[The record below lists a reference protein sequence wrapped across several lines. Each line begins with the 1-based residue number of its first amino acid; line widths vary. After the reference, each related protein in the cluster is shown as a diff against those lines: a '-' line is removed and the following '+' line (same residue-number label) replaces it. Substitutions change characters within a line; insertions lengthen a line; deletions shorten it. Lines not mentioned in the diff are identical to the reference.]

1 MGSSQ
6 SSKLEE
12 QILTLQIENEK
23 LGKENDELKL
33 SKSNCEV
40 CKPCNYFQY
49 VTKSEYNDL
58 NNKNIECQASNS
70 ILEDSLKTLKEKSDS
85 VDKQLKDLS
94 DKNTSLASDKAELE
108 SKYNDIVRKYN
119 DLIQKYGRGDD
130 ERSVEVLK
138 DEVLKDEVLKDEVLK
153 DEMLKDET
161 PDEIPG
167 EMLVDT
173 PDIKSDETPDDTPDE
188 TPDDKESY
196 SFKKNDV
203 VKIIVIIIL
212 LIFSLY
218 MVYICYKNEVNEA
231 SEINETSDVEY
242 M

>member
-94 DKNTSLASDKAELE
+94 DKNTSLVSDKAELE

-130 ERSVEVLK
+130 ERSDDMKLND
-138 DEVLKDEVLKDEVLK
+138 DEV
-153 DEMLKDET
+153 
-161 PDEIPG
+161 PDIKSD
-167 EMLVDT
+167 EMLVDTPDET
-173 PDIKSDETPDDTPDE
+173 PDIKSDETPDDTPGE
-188 TPDDKESY
+188 MPDDKESY

-218 MVYICYKNEVNEA
+218 MVYICYKNEVNEVT
-231 SEINETSDVEY
+231 ETSDVEY

>member
-40 CKPCNYFQY
+40 CEPCNYFQY

-130 ERSVEVLK
+130 ERSDDMKLNGDDTPV
-138 DEVLKDEVLKDEVLK
+138 
-153 DEMLKDET
+153 ET
-161 PDEIPG
+161 PDEVPGETPVDTPDIKSDDTPDETPG

-173 PDIKSDETPDDTPDE
+173 PE
-188 TPDDKESY
+188 DKESY

-218 MVYICYKNEVNEA
+218 MVYICYKNEVNETN
-231 SEINETSDVEY
+231 EINETSDVEY

>member
-40 CKPCNYFQY
+40 CEPCNYFQY

-130 ERSVEVLK
+130 ERSDDMKLNG
-138 DEVLKDEVLKDEVLK
+138 
-153 DEMLKDET
+153 DEMLVDT
-161 PDEIPG
+161 PDEVPG

-173 PDIKSDETPDDTPDE
+173 PDIKSDDTPDETPDDTPDETPDE

-218 MVYICYKNEVNEA
+218 MVYICYKNEVNEVTETNEEN
-231 SEINETSDVEY
+231 EI

>member
-40 CKPCNYFQY
+40 CEPCNYFQY

-94 DKNTSLASDKAELE
+94 DKNTSLVSDKAELE

-130 ERSVEVLK
+130 ERSDDMKLNG
-138 DEVLKDEVLKDEVLK
+138 DEVPG
-153 DEMLKDET
+153 EMPVDTPDET
-161 PDEIPG
+161 PD
-167 EMLVDT
+167 DT
-173 PDIKSDETPDDTPDE
+173 PDIKSDETPV
-188 TPDDKESY
+188 DKESY

-218 MVYICYKNEVNEA
+218 MVYICYKNEVNEVT
-231 SEINETSDVEY
+231 ETSDVEY

>member
-40 CKPCNYFQY
+40 CEPCNYFQY

-130 ERSVEVLK
+130 ERSDDMKLNG
-138 DEVLKDEVLKDEVLK
+138 DEVP
-153 DEMLKDET
+153 DET
-161 PDEIPG
+161 PDETPDIRPD
-167 EMLVDT
+167 EMLVDKT
-173 PDIKSDETPDDTPDE
+173 PDDE

-218 MVYICYKNEVNEA
+218 MVYICYKNEENEVTETNEEN
-231 SEINETSDVEY
+231 EI

>member
-40 CKPCNYFQY
+40 CEPCNYFQY

-94 DKNTSLASDKAELE
+94 DKNTSLVSDKAELE

-130 ERSVEVLK
+130 ERSDDMKLN
-138 DEVLKDEVLKDEVLK
+138 
-153 DEMLKDET
+153 
-161 PDEIPG
+161 G
-167 EMLVDT
+167 
-173 PDIKSDETPDDTPDE
+173 DETPDDTPDE
-188 TPDDKESY
+188 VPDEMPDDKESY

-218 MVYICYKNEVNEA
+218 MVYICYKNEVNEVTETNEEN
-231 SEINETSDVEY
+231 EI

>member
-40 CKPCNYFQY
+40 CEPCNYFQY

-130 ERSVEVLK
+130 ERSDDMKLN
-138 DEVLKDEVLKDEVLK
+138 
-153 DEMLKDET
+153 
-161 PDEIPG
+161 G
-167 EMLVDT
+167 
-173 PDIKSDETPDDTPDE
+173 DETPDDTPDK
-188 TPDDKESY
+188 TPDIKFDEMLVDTPEDKESY

-218 MVYICYKNEVNEA
+218 MVYICYKNEVNEVTETNEEN
-231 SEINETSDVEY
+231 EI

>member
-40 CKPCNYFQY
+40 CEPCNYFQY

-138 DEVLKDEVLKDEVLK
+138 DEVLKDE
-153 DEMLKDET
+153 T

-173 PDIKSDETPDDTPDE
+173 PDIKSVDTPDE
-188 TPDDKESY
+188 MLVDTPDDKESY